1 MSEDTPIRKSDTAEE
16 ASWYAT
22 SRRKGRGVTEDL
34 SISDLVAK
42 ARDAAVAHT
51 EEHGE
56 YEPKDLVGAEL
67 KRKHERHLNNTFS
80 KLHRRMDFPSFD
92 PSATD
97 AIFRAKVAC
106 HNYASA
112 IVAGEEVSGLLLSSP
127 PGRGKTH
134 LGVATLQAVATPE
147 RRVEVCQVPNFL
159 AEIKAAFSP
168 RSDADPDLILNQM
181 KTADVLLLDDLGA
194 ERETEWAIETL
205 YLLVDHR
212 VQNEL
217 PTIITTNLGL
227 TEFNQRADGEFSKN
241 YGDDPVF
248 CSRIYS
254 RLRGMVI
261 GNIHVLDGEDY
272 RARG

>member
-1 MSEDTPIRKSDTAEE
+1 MSEEGTPIRKSDTAEE

-56 YEPKDLVGAEL
+56 YEQKDLVGAEL
-67 KRKHERHLNNTFS
+67 KRKHDRHLNAVFS
-80 KLHRRMDFPSFD
+80 KLHRRMTFPSFVTQNKSQAD
-92 PSATD
+92 
-97 AIFRAKVAC
+97 AKVAC
-106 HNYASA
+106 HSYASA
-112 IVAGEEVSGLLLSSP
+112 IVKGDEVSGLLLSSP

-134 LGVATLQAVATPE
+134 LGVATLQAVALPE

-159 AEIKAAFSP
+159 AEIKAAFST

-205 YLLVDHR
+205 YLLIDFR
-212 VQNEL
+212 VQEEL

-254 RLRGMVI
+254 RLRGMVV

-272 RARG
+272 RAKG